1 MKQLILGKN
10 KSYASSAKST
20 DLMSVPEGALALFKL
35 SDGSLI
41 NSKVDS
47 DFSIVLGRGTDV
59 QPIVFP
65 EVNFKSL
72 TVVKSEAEAA
82 KTFTAKMT
90 IANAVAG
97 KHYTIMVVKK
107 GVVRHERNTWTAT
120 CMAKSTAVADI
131 AADLAKQFNASTET
145 SGIKA
150 SATGGVVTFTAV
162 KAGDKFTVVGADEL
176 TGVAPTSVTEGM
188 PGMLDKA
195 YVQDLASR
203 CAAGKGFNYTA
214 VDAHE
219 MYPGYPEVVEDTTY
233 TMYTLRFAVPRVA
246 AKQRDEVV
254 YQIVHI
260 VLPSAAS
267 AITTLDTIFGISG
280 AASASVLSDEG
291 E

>member
-1 MKQLILGKN
+1 MKQLILAKN
-10 KSYASSAKST
+10 KAYATSTAKST
-20 DLMSVPEGALALFKL
+20 DLTTVGDGVLAMFKL

-41 NSKVDS
+41 NSAVDS
-47 DFSIVLGRGTDV
+47 DFSIVLGRGTDN

-72 TVVKSEAEAA
+72 TVTKSTHAAA
-82 KTFTAKMT
+82 KTFTARMT
-90 IANAVAG
+90 IANAVVG

-120 CMAKSTAVADI
+120 TMATSTAVANV
-131 AADLAKQFNASTET
+131 AADLVRQFNASTET
-145 SGIKA
+145 SGIRA
-150 SATGGVVTFTAV
+150 ENNGGVVTITAV
-162 KAGDKFTVVGADEL
+162 KPGVTYTIVGADEL
-176 TGVAPTSVTEGM
+176 MSVKPTAVTEGI
-188 PGMLDKA
+188 PGILDKA

-214 VDAHE
+214 QDASE
-219 MYPGYPEVVEDTTY
+219 LYPGYPEVVEDTTY
-233 TMYTLRFAVPRVA
+233 VMYTLRFAVPRVA

-254 YQIVHI
+254 YQLVHI

-267 AITTLDTIFGISG
+267 AVTTLDTIFGGGG
-280 AASASVLSDEG
+280 AAAASVLSE